1 MAAMFTR
8 TVKLNRATALKLAME
23 EGKPVAQVIA
33 ECEYNAATDS
43 ENEARKALK
52 ANGFKVPRGC
62 LVNVETIREDV
73 YACTVEEFMAIAHII
88 ER

>member
-1 MAAMFTR
+1 MATMFTR
-8 TVKLNRATALKLAME
+8 TVKTNKATALKLAMQD
-23 EGKPVAQVIA
+23 GQPVAQVIA
-33 ECEYNAATDS
+33 ETRYSAATDS
-43 ENEARKALK
+43 EAEARKALK
-52 ANGFKVPRGC
+52 AAGFKIPRGC

>member
-1 MAAMFTR
+1 MATMFTR

-23 EGKPVAQVIA
+23 KGQPVAQVIA
-33 ECEYNAATDS
+33 ECEYNAATDG
-43 ENEARKALK
+43 EGEARKALK
-52 ANGFKVPRGC
+52 AHGFKIPRGC

-73 YACTVEEFMAIAHII
+73 YACTVEEFMQIAHII